1 MSRDLTED
9 LADEFV
15 KGTLRPALFVEA
27 EFGAGAVRFWSGIGE
42 LSWNGETWT
51 GAGGVL
57 AFSPP
62 DETMEHRAAGGTI
75 TLQGIS
81 SDILSAVIGEAVQ
94 GAPVK
99 AWLGAF
105 DESGDII
112 ADPYQWLDGELDVPS
127 IEDSG
132 ETCTISVSVENRLQA
147 LLERAPER
155 RYTPESHAI
164 EYPGD
169 KFFEFVPKIQDVQ
182 VPWGRK

>member
-1 MSRDLTED
+1 MSRDLTTALETEVT
-9 LADEFV
+9 A
-15 KGTLRPALFVEA
+15 GTLRPVLFIEA
-27 EFGAGAVRFWSGIGE
+27 EFDAGFLRLWSGLGE
-42 LSWNGETWT
+42 ISWDGKTWT

-62 DETMEHRAAGGTI
+62 DETLDNRASGGTI
-75 TLQGIS
+75 TLQGIT
-81 SDILSAVIGEAVQ
+81 SDVLSTVIGEAVQ

-147 LLERAPER
+147 LLERAPEW